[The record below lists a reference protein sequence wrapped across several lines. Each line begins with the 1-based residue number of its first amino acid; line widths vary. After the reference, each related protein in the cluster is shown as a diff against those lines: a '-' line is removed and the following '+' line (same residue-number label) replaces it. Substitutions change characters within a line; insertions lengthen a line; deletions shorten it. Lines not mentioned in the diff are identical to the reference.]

1 METSPHAPAWRVI
14 AWMCAA
20 HVASMTGFAAYS
32 TLLPRLQDEWGL
44 NNSQAGFISGAF
56 FAGYMAAVPLLTSLT
71 DRVDARR
78 VYFVSSVVAAA
89 ALAGMALLAEGLVSA
104 SLMQL
109 AAGAGNAG
117 TYMPGLRALP
127 HNASGGGAQSR
138 AGSFYTPGVA
148 LGATPAIPRLGLHSH

>member
-32 TLLPRLQDEWGL
+32 TLLPRLQDEWSL

-56 FAGYMAAVPLLTSLT
+56 FAGYMAAVPVLTSLT

-78 VYFVSSVVAAA
+78 VYLVSTLVAALSLA
-89 ALAGMALLAEGLVSA
+89 AMGGLAHGLV
-104 SLMQL
+104 
-109 AAGAGNAG
+109 
-117 TYMPGLRALP
+117 
-127 HNASGGGAQSR
+127 
-138 AGSFYTPGVA
+138 
-148 LGATPAIPRLGLHSH
+148 

>member
-32 TLLPRLQDEWGL
+32 TLLPKLQDEWGL

-56 FAGYMAAVPLLTSLT
+56 FAGYMAAVPLLVSLT

-89 ALAGMALLAEGLVSA
+89 ALAGMAGFPQGPGSGALLPI
-104 SLMQL
+104 L
-109 AAGAGNAG
+109 A
-117 TYMPGLRALP
+117 
-127 HNASGGGAQSR
+127 R
-138 AGSFYTPGVA
+138 AGKARPHH
-148 LGATPAIPRLGLHSH
+148 PRPRA

>member
-32 TLLPRLQDEWGL
+32 TLLPRLQGEWGL

-78 VYFVSSVVAAA
+78 VYFASSVVAAA
-89 ALAGMALLAEGLVSA
+89 ALAGMAGFAGGWVSAPLLAPPAGGGNVRPPP
-104 SLMQL
+104 
-109 AAGAGNAG
+109 AGA
-117 TYMPGLRALP
+117 RA
-127 HNASGGGAQSR
+127 AS
-138 AGSFYTPGVA
+138 P
-148 LGATPAIPRLGLHSH
+148 

>member
-1 METSPHAPAWRVI
+1 
-14 AWMCAA
+14 MCAA
-20 HVASMTGFAAYS
+20 HVASMAGFSTYA
-32 TLLPRLQDEWGL
+32 TLLPGLQHEWSL

-89 ALAGMALLAEGLVSA
+89 ALAGMALLAQGLVSA

-109 AAGAGNAG
+109 AAGAGIARPFI
-117 TYMPGLRALP
+117 PGARALP
-127 HNASGGGAQSR
+127 HHGSGAGAPRR
-138 AGSFYTPGVA
+138 AGPLFTAGFRPGA
-148 LGATPAIPRLGLHSH
+148 GLAV

>member
-32 TLLPRLQDEWGL
+32 TLLPRLQGEWGL

-71 DRVDARR
+71 DRVDSRR
-78 VYFVSSVVAAA
+78 VYLVSSVVAAA
-89 ALAGMALLAEGLVSA
+89 ALAGMALFAKGLVSA
-104 SLMQL
+104 SLLQL
-109 AAGAGNAG
+109 AAGAGIAG
-117 TYMPGLRALP
+117 TRMPSLP
-127 HNASGGGAQSR
+127 PFTDNAS
-138 AGSFYTPGVA
+138 
-148 LGATPAIPRLGLHSH
+148 

>member
-1 METSPHAPAWRVI
+1 MEISPHAPAWRVI

-32 TLLPRLQDEWGL
+32 TLLPKLQDEWGL

-78 VYFVSSVVAAA
+78 VYFASSVVAAA

-109 AAGAGNAG
+109 AAGAGIAAP
-117 TYMPGLRALP
+117 TCRGLRPLTG
-127 HNASGGGAQSR
+127 NGSGAGAPSPPV
-138 AGSFYTPGVA
+138 SFYSAGFR
-148 LGATPAIPRLGLHSH
+148 LGASL

>member
-32 TLLPRLQDEWGL
+32 TLLPKLQDEWGL

-71 DRVDARR
+71 DPVDARR

-89 ALAGMALLAEGLVSA
+89 PPAGMALLAGGRGSA
-104 SLMQL
+104 SPIAL
-109 AAGAGNAG
+109 AAAGGKSGAFN
-117 TYMPGLRALP
+117 
-127 HNASGGGAQSR
+127 
-138 AGSFYTPGVA
+138 PGVR
-148 LGATPAIPRLGLHSH
+148 GPS